1 MSANTSSSSSSSSLP
16 TFKVSLIGP
25 ARSGK
30 TTFIKRWRTGEF
42 ETRYLP
48 TIGVEVF
55 PLTFNTDKGKIRL
68 NVWDCAGDPKLAG
81 LEDGYWIQSHAA
93 LLMFDLTHSESFEVM
108 KKKFEDANRMLGHA
122 NPAIVVCGNKADCA
136 QHEVSQRSI
145 LNWMKG
151 KDLNYFNM
159 SAKSNYNFE
168 KPWLDLLRKLTGDS
182 ALLFVAEEPV
192 LPPEVSYNSEN
203 SE

>member
-1 MSANTSSSSSSSSLP
+1 MSVNTSSSSSSSSLP

-25 ARSGK
+25 ARTGK
-30 TTFIKRWRTGEF
+30 TTFLKRWRTGEF
-42 ETRYLP
+42 EQKYLP

-55 PLTFNTDKGKIRL
+55 PLTFNTDKGKICL

-93 LLMFDLTHSESFEVM
+93 FLMFDLTHYETFEMM
-108 KKKFEDANRMLGHA
+108 KKRLEDVNRLLGHS
-122 NPAIVVCGNKADCA
+122 NPAIVVCGNKADCG
-136 QHEVSQRSI
+136 QKEVNQMSI

-151 KDLNYFNM
+151 KDLNYYNI

-168 KPWLDLLRKLTGDS
+168 LPWLYLLRKLTGDS
-182 ALLFVAEEPV
+182 ALLFV
-192 LPPEVSYNSEN
+192 PE
-203 SE
+203 